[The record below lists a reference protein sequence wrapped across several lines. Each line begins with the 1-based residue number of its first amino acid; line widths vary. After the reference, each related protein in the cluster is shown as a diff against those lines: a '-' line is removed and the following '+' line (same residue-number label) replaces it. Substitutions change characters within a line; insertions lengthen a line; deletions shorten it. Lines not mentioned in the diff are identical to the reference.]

1 MNKELTGRGVLLWLG
16 AFFGII
22 IATNAYYITIAV
34 RSFSGE
40 DEQKP
45 YLQGVEYNDTLA
57 RRAEQRKL
65 GWHADMAASRLPSGQ
80 VRIAV
85 RLTDANGAPEARNK
99 LTGELRHP
107 ANGNRDRPLELKQI
121 APGLYQVDLREVGS
135 GFWDVFVSN
144 GTRDTPFEA
153 IRRVWVP

>member
-1 MNKELTGRGVLLWLG
+1 MNKVLTGRGVLLWLG

-34 RSFSGE
+34 KSFSGE

-45 YLQGVEYNDTLA
+45 YLQGVEFNDTLA
-57 RRAEQRKL
+57 RRALQREL
-65 GWHADMAASRLPSGQ
+65 GWHATMAASRLPSGQ

-85 RLTDANGAPEARNK
+85 RLADAHGAPEIRPR

-107 ANGNRDRPLELKQI
+107 ANENRDRPLDLKET
-121 APGLYQVDLREVGS
+121 APGLYQADLANVGPGS
-135 GFWDVFVSN
+135 WDVLVSSAAK
-144 GTRDTPFEA
+144 DAPFEA
-153 IRRVWVP
+153 VRRVWVP